1 MTEPFSHE
9 AFNFTKVKQSEVLA
23 KYFVDRGRVVLVDKE
38 TERDPEKEGTLYTIL
53 LNGGCLDLCIPV
65 VSPICNNHH
74 LIVPNV
80 SSCYPQIWRYELTED
95 LLAMCANSERDDYV
109 LFFNSLGGF
118 SSVNHLHV
126 PVLLLLHF

>member
-23 KYFVDRGRVVLVDKE
+23 KYYVDHGRVIFVDKDAE
-38 TERDPEKEGTLYTIL
+38 QDPKREGALYTIL
-53 LNGGCLDLCIPV
+53 LNGMCLCLRIPV

-95 LLAMCANSERDDYV
+95 LLAMCANSGRDDYV

-126 PVLLLLHF
+126 SVLLLLYV